1 MNFYAEKRMI
11 RKALTTLLLTVA
23 VCMGV
28 LAQTK
33 VIAHRGYWDCEGSAQ
48 NSIASLNK
56 AHEAGVYG
64 SELDVWI
71 TTDGVVVVNHD
82 RVFQGFCIEESTY
95 DELRNGITLRN
106 GEKIPTIEEYLVAG
120 KKNPETKLI
129 IEIKS
134 HKRVVD
140 EDRAVAAVL
149 CLVQR
154 YAMEEQVEYIAF
166 SMNACKE
173 LIRRAPAAQVA
184 YLNGD
189 VTPRDLKTL
198 GFTGLDYSLD
208 VLEKHP
214 EWIDEAKACGLTIN
228 VWTVNDPER
237 MEAFISKGVDFIT
250 TDKPTVL
257 KDILNK

>member
-1 MNFYAEKRMI
+1 MI
-11 RKALTTLLLTVA
+11 RRALTALLLA
-23 VCMGV
+23 AALCCGAS
-28 LAQTK
+28 AQTK

-48 NSIASLNK
+48 NSIASLTK

-64 SELDVWI
+64 SELDVWV

-95 DELRNGITLRN
+95 DELLKGITLKN
-106 GEKIPTIEEYLVAG
+106 GEKIPTLEEYLVAG
-120 KKNPETKLI
+120 KKMPETRLI

-140 EDRAVAAVL
+140 EDRAVASVL
-149 CLVQR
+149 YLVQK

-173 LIRRAPAAQVA
+173 LIRRAPAVGVA

-189 VTPRDLKTL
+189 VAPRDLRTL
-198 GFTGLDYSLD
+198 GFTGMDYSHD
-208 VLEKHP
+208 TLEKHP

-237 MEAFISKGVDFIT
+237 MEFFISKGVDFIT